1 MFDGIITLVVG
12 IILVAG
18 FLAPFIASLNTE
30 YLSPTDTALLG
41 FVVTIALILIIWGAI
56 KALRSSSFKL

>member
-1 MFDGIITLVVG
+1 MFDAIITLVIG

-18 FLAPFIASLNTE
+18 FLAPFLASVNTA
-30 YLSPTDTALLG
+30 YLSTTDVTLLG

-56 KALRSSSFKL
+56 KAMRVMKFTI